1 MTTTPEHSPHPVPFV
16 THVRIANYKSI
27 ATCDV
32 ALGPLTVLAGY
43 NAAGK
48 SNFLDAIRFV
58 RDALEHS
65 PAKALTA
72 RGGLDRVL
80 FRSPEQQSADQAASF
95 SICLDLQ
102 LAPEHGDGPPRPALY
117 AIEIGKDASGEG
129 ADTVLREEGRLQ
141 LADGTTESFLLT
153 PDGLDST
160 EGLTASRR
168 ALTGRRD
175 RLFLS
180 AAALQGPFFSV
191 ETALLNT
198 AFYELDSAALR
209 ATDDEA
215 SRHSRLGP
223 AGEHIG
229 HVLGLMADEY
239 PSLKEETDA
248 SLRAVVP
255 ASLGVD
261 ERREGN
267 FSSFQAR
274 FWTADQTNPL
284 PYWEAVNSGAV
295 SPGDPHVQVFH
306 QQQLSE
312 GTVRAAGVLTALLQP
327 DAANGTIP
335 LLAIEEPELAIHPSK
350 AGALFEA
357 AEGASHRTQI
367 IVTTQSSDFLDD
379 EHVRPEHLRMVEMVG
394 GVTYVGEL
402 DERTRHYLADHPG
415 MLPEL
420 HRKEQLRPAQL
431 AGGAR

>member
-1 MTTTPEHSPHPVPFV
+1 MTTEPERSSHPVPFV
-16 THVRIANYKSI
+16 TRVRIESYKSI

-65 PAKALTA
+65 PAKALAA

-80 FRSPEQQSADQAASF
+80 FRSPEREGAEQAASF

-102 LAPEHGDGPPRPALY
+102 LVPEQGDGLPRPALY
-117 AIEIGKDASGEG
+117 AVEIGRGPAGEG
-129 ADTVLREEGRLQ
+129 AHVVLREESRLQ
-141 LADGTTESFLLT
+141 LSDDWTESFVLT

-160 EGLTASRR
+160 DGLDVSRR
-168 ALTGRRD
+168 ALSGRRD

-239 PSLKEETDA
+239 PLLKEETDA

-267 FSSFQAR
+267 FSSLQAR

-295 SPGDPHVQVFH
+295 AAADPHVQVFH

-312 GTVRAAGVLTALLQP
+312 GTVRAAGVLTALFQP

-357 AEGASHRTQI
+357 AESASLRTQI

-402 DERTRHYLADHPG
+402 DARTRHYLEERPD

-431 AGGAR
+431 TEGTP